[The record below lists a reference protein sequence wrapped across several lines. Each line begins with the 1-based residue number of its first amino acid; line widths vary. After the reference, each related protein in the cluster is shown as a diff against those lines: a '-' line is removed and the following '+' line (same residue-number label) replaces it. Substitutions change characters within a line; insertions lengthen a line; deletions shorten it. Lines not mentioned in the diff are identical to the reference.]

1 MLDLRLPSGLF
12 FVLTGAI
19 VGGAGLFAPSNQAPL
34 QKANVNLYS
43 GAVML
48 LFGAFLLALA
58 RRAHSSAALL
68 KKDEARKI
76 S

>member
-19 VGGAGLFAPSNQAPL
+19 VGGAGLLAPGNQAPL
-34 QKANVNLYS
+34 QQANVNLYS

-48 LFGAFLLALA
+48 VFGGFLLALA
-58 RRAHSSAALL
+58 RRA
-68 KKDEARKI
+68 RP
-76 S
+76 